1 MKSQRILFLTGS
13 MNQTTQMQ
21 QIAAHLTEFDCFFSQ
36 YFSDNPIIAYAIRIG
51 ILDKTVMGLP
61 LRKKSEVYMVNQG
74 MRIDYKA
81 LAHSYDLIVFCSD
94 LLFPTK
100 FIGTKTL
107 WVQEG
112 MIDPFTKISKLI
124 KKLKL
129 PRYLSIG
136 TSLNGTSNLCD
147 IYCTASLGYRDYI
160 IKHGT
165 DASKVVVTGIP
176 NYDNLEQFRQ
186 NDFPYRDYVMVATSD
201 MRETYRPE
209 DRLAFLQSCVD
220 IAAGRRLLIKLHPNE
235 QISRAVCEIKSVC
248 PEDTLIYSDG
258 VTNEMIANCVELITQ
273 YSTVV
278 YAGIA
283 LGKQVHSY
291 FDLDELNSLLP
302 IQNGGSSAENIANIC
317 RDYVLDTGSKD
328 MFISQLSKY
337 AIYDASYAN

>member
-1 MKSQRILFLTGS
+1 
-13 MNQTTQMQ
+13 
-21 QIAAHLTEFDCFFSQ
+21 
-36 YFSDNPIIAYAIRIG
+36 
-51 ILDKTVMGLP
+51 
-61 LRKKSEVYMVNQG
+61 
-74 MRIDYKA
+74 
-81 LAHSYDLIVFCSD
+81 
-94 LLFPTK
+94 
-100 FIGTKTL
+100 
-107 WVQEG
+107 

-235 QISRAVCEIKSVC
+235 QISRAVREIKSVC

-317 RDYVLDTGSKD
+317 RDYVVDTGSKD